1 MSALVP
7 ADVHHLVVSGLS
19 WFDVGVLF
27 YFLAINSSYLLL
39 VALAAMEFG
48 RLLRRVP
55 FAGYDEAYASP
66 LTLPVSVVVPAYN
79 ERAGIIEAVR
89 GMLSLR
95 YPQMEIVVVDDGST
109 DDTVALLTSAFELR
123 PVPRRVPEDV
133 PTRGEVL
140 EVLMSGLVP
149 LTVVRTTNSGRSDS
163 LNAGVN
169 AARYPLVCFVDAD
182 SILDP
187 ESLLTVSKPFADD
200 PARVVA
206 TGGVVRVVND
216 CPVSHGRV
224 TEVRVPRGWLPRIQ
238 TVEYLR
244 AFLMGRTGWSRLRA
258 LAIISGAFGMF
269 RRDVVVEVGGLDPT
283 NLGEDFDLV
292 TRIHRRMRDQKRP
305 YRVVFVGEPVV
316 WTEVPP
322 TLDVLRRQRK
332 RWHRG
337 LAQTLWRHRRMIG
350 NPRYGRIGLVALPYY
365 VVFELIAPLIELAGL
380 IALALGLAVGAVNV
394 PFALLFGAV
403 AVGYSFLIT
412 LASLALEEFS
422 FHRYRRWG
430 DLGVLVLASLVEN
443 LGYRQLTA
451 VWRLEGLWEQLRGQG
466 YEWGA
471 MTRVGFGTPTPPAV
485 PGPLA
490 APEPPAADGDSSL
503 AVEAAR

>member
-1 MSALVP
+1 MSAEIPPQVQ
-7 ADVHHLVVSGLS
+7 HLVVGWLG
-19 WFDVGVLF
+19 WFDVGVLL
-27 YFLAINSSYLLL
+27 YFLVINSSYLLL
-39 VALAAMEFG
+39 ISLAAMDFA
-48 RLLRRVP
+48 RRLRRVP

-66 LTLPVSVVVPAYN
+66 LTMPVSVVVPAFN
-79 ERAGIIEAVR
+79 ERAGIIESVR

-95 YPQMEIVVVDDGST
+95 YPQLEIVVVDDGST
-109 DDTVALLTSAFELR
+109 DDTVALLTAAFELR
-123 PVPRRVPEDV
+123 SVPRRIPADI

-140 EVLMSGLVP
+140 DVLMSGIVP

-187 ESLLTVSKPFADD
+187 ESLLVVSKPFADD

-216 CPVSHGRV
+216 CPVEHGRV
-224 TEVRVPRGWLPRIQ
+224 LDVRVSRGWLPRIQ

-244 AFLMGRTGWSRLRA
+244 AFLMGRTGWSRLQA

-269 RRDVVVEVGGLDPT
+269 RRDVVVEVGGLDPS

-292 TRIHRRMRDQKRP
+292 TRIHRRMRDQRRP

-322 TLDVLRRQRK
+322 TLETLKRQRK

-337 LAQTLWRHRRMIG
+337 LAQTLWRHRGMIG
-350 NPRYGRIGLVALPYY
+350 NPRYGRIGLIALPYY
-365 VVFELIAPLIELAGL
+365 VLFELIAPVVELVGL
-380 IALALGLAVGAVNV
+380 VAMVLGLAVGAINV
-394 PFALLFGAV
+394 PFALLFALV
-403 AVGYSFLIT
+403 ALGYSFLLT

-422 FHRYRRWG
+422 FHRYRRWS
-430 DLGVLVLASLVEN
+430 DLGWLVLASMAEN

-451 VWRLEGLWEQLRGQG
+451 VWRIQGLWEQLRGQG

-471 MTRVGFGTPTPPAV
+471 MTRIGFGADAASKPAV
-485 PGPLA
+485 
-490 APEPPAADGDSSL
+490 
-503 AVEAAR
+503 RR

>member
-1 MSALVP
+1 VLRES
-7 ADVHHLVVSGLS
+7 VVSTLQ
-19 WFDVGVLF
+19 WFDVGVLL
-27 YFLAINSSYLLL
+27 YFLAINTSYLLL
-39 VALAAMEFG
+39 ITLAAMEFA

-66 LTLPVSVVVPAYN
+66 LTLPVSLVVPAWN
-79 ERAGIIEAVR
+79 ERAGIVEAVR

-95 YPQMEIVVVDDGST
+95 YPQHEIVVVDDGST
-109 DDTVALLTSAFELR
+109 DDTVELLREAFELR
-123 PVPRRVPEDV
+123 SVPRRVPQDV

-140 EVLMSGLVP
+140 EVLLSATVP

-163 LNAGVN
+163 LNTGVN

-187 ESLLTVSKPFADD
+187 ESLLTVAKPFADD
-200 PARVVA
+200 PTRVVA

-216 CPVSHGRV
+216 CPVAHGRV
-224 TEVRVPRGWLPRIQ
+224 TDVRVPRTWLPRIQ

-244 AFLMGRTGWSRLRA
+244 AFLMGRTGWSRLQA

-292 TRIHRRMRDQKRP
+292 TRIHRRMRDQRRP

-322 TLDVLRRQRK
+322 TLQVLRRQRK

-350 NPRYGRIGLVALPYY
+350 NPRYGRIGLVTLPYY
-365 VVFELIAPLIELAGL
+365 VLFELVAPVVELLGL
-380 IALALGLAVGAVNV
+380 VAMVAGLAVGAVNV
-394 PFALLFGAV
+394 PFALLFALV
-403 AVGYSFLIT
+403 ALGYSFLLT
-412 LASLALEEFS
+412 LASLALEEFT
-422 FHRYRRWG
+422 FHRYRRWS
-430 DLGVLVLASLVEN
+430 DLGWLVLASMAEN

-451 VWRLEGLWEQLRGQG
+451 VWRLEGLWEQLRRSG
-466 YEWGA
+466 YDWGV
-471 MTRVGFGTPTPPAV
+471 MTRVGFGAHAV
-485 PGPLA
+485 QGTGA
-490 APEPPAADGDSSL
+490 E
-503 AVEAAR
+503 R

>member
-1 MSALVP
+1 
-7 ADVHHLVVSGLS
+7 
-19 WFDVGVLF
+19 VGVLL
-27 YFLAINSSYLLL
+27 YFLVINSSYLLL
-39 VALAAMEFG
+39 ISLAAMDFA
-48 RLLRRVP
+48 RRLRRVP

-66 LTLPVSVVVPAYN
+66 LTMPVSVVVPAFN
-79 ERAGIIEAVR
+79 ERAGIIESVR

-95 YPQMEIVVVDDGST
+95 YPQLEIVVVDDGST
-109 DDTVALLTSAFELR
+109 DDTVALLTAAFELR
-123 PVPRRVPEDV
+123 SVPRRIPADI

-140 EVLMSGLVP
+140 DVLMSGIVP

-187 ESLLTVSKPFADD
+187 ESLLVVSKPFADD

-216 CPVSHGRV
+216 CPVEHGRV
-224 TEVRVPRGWLPRIQ
+224 LDVRVPRGWLPRIQ

-244 AFLMGRTGWSRLRA
+244 AFLMGRTGWSRLQA

-269 RRDVVVEVGGLDPT
+269 RRDVVVEVGGLDPS

-292 TRIHRRMRDQKRP
+292 TRIHRRMRDQRRP

-322 TLDVLRRQRK
+322 TLETLKRQRK

-337 LAQTLWRHRRMIG
+337 LAQTLWRHRGMIV
-350 NPRYGRIGLVALPYY
+350 NPRYGRIGLIALPYY
-365 VVFELIAPLIELAGL
+365 VLFELIAPVVELVGL
-380 IALALGLAVGAVNV
+380 VAMVLGLAVGAINV
-394 PFALLFGAV
+394 PFALLFALV
-403 AVGYSFLIT
+403 ALGYSFLLT

-422 FHRYRRWG
+422 FHRYRRWS
-430 DLGVLVLASLVEN
+430 DLGWLVLASMAEN

-451 VWRLEGLWEQLRGQG
+451 VWRIQGLWEQLRGQG

-471 MTRVGFGTPTPPAV
+471 MTRIGFGADAASKPAV
-485 PGPLA
+485 
-490 APEPPAADGDSSL
+490 
-503 AVEAAR
+503 RR